1 MTKSKSTSTKSFTPG
16 DRLTRICDSMLATF
30 NQHGEKHDND
40 RAIVFLVDERK
51 GGIGIAGYADDNDA
65 VVDLIV
71 HLRAIF
77 RARGQDLHFV
87 PVGNT
92 PPEGRT

>member
-1 MTKSKSTSTKSFTPG
+1 MTKSTTTKSFTPK

-30 NQHGEKHDND
+30 NAHPEKHETD

-51 GGIGIAGYADDNDA
+51 GGIGIGGYDDEDDA
-65 VVDLIV
+65 LVDLIV
-71 HLRAIF
+71 HLKAIF

-87 PVGNT
+87 PVGTT
-92 PPEGRT
+92 PPKDQA